1 MSRHRPNDLVVLRE
15 AAFLLFRE
23 DQFPVGDDVELTL
36 LARDGLGLVSG
47 ALVQLGRETRGPAV
61 ITVSDGAVED
71 LDRHGHEPT
80 RVPGGHR
87 KLAQPS
93 LTVQ

>member
-1 MSRHRPNDLVVLRE
+1 
-15 AAFLLFRE
+15 
-23 DQFPVGDDVELTL
+23 
-36 LARDGLGLVSG
+36 VSG

-71 LDRHGHEPT
+71 LDCHGHEPT